1 MYVGYECNYNIEK
14 SIENKI
20 QIGREGDEQ
29 LQIVFSL
36 YIWLIY
42 ICDSNLRESKKEK
55 KNPHPNI
62 VSSCIMFTTIM
73 CKYTGKRCFGNEIH

>member
-20 QIGREGDEQ
+20 QIGREGDDH

-55 KNPHPNI
+55 KPAPEYSVQLYNVYNNH
-62 VSSCIMFTTIM
+62 VQVH
-73 CKYTGKRCFGNEIH
+73 GKALLRE